1 MFCPE
6 TWLSFCKA
14 VAYTNCALN
23 SLLVFELDSLKTF
36 YICTLLHIYISYFE
50 ACEMVMSTVRHWS
63 VPTSDHKYE
72 LALFLPTFVVVSYRE
87 YHW

>member
-1 MFCPE
+1 M
-6 TWLSFCKA
+6 
-14 VAYTNCALN
+14 YT
-23 SLLVFELDSLKTF
+23 TT
-36 YICTLLHIYISYFE
+36 YIYIPYFE